1 MATQPGLFD
10 PKAEPVRFD
19 GRTYDPHHD
28 RVRLTRLLARVYAFM
43 RDGEWRTL
51 PEIAEACGGTEAS
64 VSARLR
70 DLRKIR
76 FGSYVVERRR
86 AGTPDRGL
94 FVYRL
99 DVKEDRHAGSA
110 SD

>member
-1 MATQPGLFD
+1 MATQQRLFD
-10 PKAEPVRFD
+10 PDREPVRFD
-19 GRTYDPHHD
+19 GRTFDPNHD

-51 PEIAEACGGTEAS
+51 PQIAEACGGTEAS

-86 AGTPDRGL
+86 CAPPDRGL

-99 DVKEDRHAGSA
+99 DVREDRHA
-110 SD
+110 

>member
-1 MATQPGLFD
+1 MPTQPRLFD
-10 PKAEPVRFD
+10 SQPAPARFD
-19 GRTYDPHHD
+19 GATFDPELD
-28 RVRLTRLLARVYAFM
+28 RPRLTRLLARVYAFM

-76 FGSYVVERRR
+76 FGSYIVQRRR
-86 AGTPDRGL
+86 CAPPDRGL

-99 DVKEDRHAGSA
+99 DVREDRHA
-110 SD
+110 